1 MADKRTTPDTP
12 EGAPQAAP
20 EQSRR
25 KKRVAPTIDLTAT
38 EVPRAQDSAPQ
49 PPRPDPPP
57 AAVEAAP
64 EEAAPADAPPKRLG
78 NAFGM
83 AALGGGAA
91 GVATTLL
98 VLLGLY
104 GGGLLPQ
111 QRATST
117 TAAPQ
122 GAADNKVLDA
132 LTQRV
137 GALEADIKKLPADDT
152 GLADRL
158 AAAES
163 AMKSLGVALTALN
176 HRSDDI
182 AANAGQARERAD
194 AAAKAVTDLRAG
206 VQEAAKNSPAGMT
219 QSELDALQSRIAA
232 LEKSAKVARD
242 DIAKASSA
250 DVAARLALSAAILR
264 DAVTSGAPFAAELA
278 QAKALE
284 ADDKILAPL
293 APFANSGL
301 PAASAL
307 ARELN
312 ALLPPMIKL
321 ANASA
326 PQGGFLER
334 LEANAGKLV
343 RIHPVAA
350 PPGDEPSA
358 VLARLEIDT
367 AKSDIAAALADLGKL
382 DSETRAPARG
392 WIQKAQARQAAL
404 AAANRFAAD
413 TARALGPKAAAQ

>member
-1 MADKRTTPDTP
+1 MADKRTTPDTL
-12 EGAPQAAP
+12 EGAPKAAP

-38 EVPRAQDSAPQ
+38 EVPPAQDTAP
-49 PPRPDPPP
+49 PPPQPDPPP
-57 AAVEAAP
+57 AAAEAASEEPGQTEAQP
-64 EEAAPADAPPKRLG
+64 ERIG
-78 NAFGM
+78 G
-83 AALGGGAA
+83 ALGLAAFAGGAA
-91 GVATTLL
+91 GVAATLL

-104 GGGLLPQ
+104 GAGLLPL
-111 QRATST
+111 QRT
-117 TAAPQ
+117 TMAAPQ
-122 GAADNKVLDA
+122 GTADNKGVDA

-137 GALEADIKKLPADDT
+137 GALEAEIKKLPVGDT
-152 GLADRL
+152 DLTDRL
-158 AAAES
+158 AAAEG
-163 AMKSLGVALTALN
+163 AMKSLGVALAALS

-194 AAAKAVTDLRAG
+194 AAAKAVTDLRAS
-206 VQEAAKNSPAGMT
+206 VQDAAKNSSAGLT
-219 QSELDALQSRIAA
+219 PSDLDALQKRIAA
-232 LEKSAKVARD
+232 LEQSAKAARD

-278 QAKALE
+278 QAKALD

-293 APFANSGL
+293 APFAESGL

-307 ARELN
+307 AHELN
-312 ALLPPMIKL
+312 ALLPVMIKI

-326 PQGGFLER
+326 PQGGFLDR

-343 RIHPVAA
+343 RIRPITA

-367 AKSDIAAALADLGKL
+367 AKSDIAAALADFGKL
-382 DSETRAPARG
+382 DEATRAPAQG

-404 AAANRFAAD
+404 AAAKQFSAD
-413 TARALGPKAAAQ
+413 TARALAPKAAGQ

>member
-12 EGAPQAAP
+12 EGAPKAAP

-38 EVPRAQDSAPQ
+38 EVPPAQDTAP
-49 PPRPDPPP
+49 PPPQPDPPP
-57 AAVEAAP
+57 AAAEAASEEPGQTEAQP
-64 EEAAPADAPPKRLG
+64 ERIG
-78 NAFGM
+78 G
-83 AALGGGAA
+83 ALGLAAFAGGAA
-91 GVATTLL
+91 GVAATLL

-104 GGGLLPQ
+104 GAGLLPL
-111 QRATST
+111 QRTTST
-117 TAAPQ
+117 TAPQ
-122 GAADNKVLDA
+122 GTTDNKALDG

-137 GALEADIKKLPADDT
+137 GALEAEIKKLPVGDT
-152 GLADRL
+152 DLTDRL
-158 AAAES
+158 AAAEG
-163 AMKSLGVALTALN
+163 AMKSLGVALAALS

-194 AAAKAVTDLRAG
+194 AAAKAVTDLRAS
-206 VQEAAKNSPAGMT
+206 VQDAAKNSSAGLT
-219 QSELDALQSRIAA
+219 PSDLDALQKRIAA
-232 LEKSAKVARD
+232 LEQSAKAARD

-278 QAKALE
+278 QAKALD

-293 APFANSGL
+293 APFAESGL

-307 ARELN
+307 AHELN
-312 ALLPPMIKL
+312 ALLPAMIKI

-326 PQGGFLER
+326 PQGGFLDR

-343 RIHPVAA
+343 RIRPVAA

-367 AKSDIAAALADLGKL
+367 AKSDIAAALADFGKL
-382 DSETRAPARG
+382 DEATRAPAQG

-404 AAANRFAAD
+404 AAAKKFSAD
-413 TARALGPKAAAQ
+413 TARALAPKAAGQ